1 MMAYRKKY
9 NAACDKVSADIKKVL
24 DGEHVSN
31 KKILQT
37 KIKSDGDEA
46 TDFHYKKCLRKVLIM
61 FFNSNLDGLQS

>member
-1 MMAYRKKY
+1 MMAYWKKY